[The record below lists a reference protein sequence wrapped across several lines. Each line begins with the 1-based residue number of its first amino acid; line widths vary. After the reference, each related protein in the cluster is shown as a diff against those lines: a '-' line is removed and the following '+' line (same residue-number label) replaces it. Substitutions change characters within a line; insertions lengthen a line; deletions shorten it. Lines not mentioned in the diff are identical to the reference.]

1 MGHFNT
7 IIIVQEIL
15 PKKKNLVKSFVL
27 TRFYTTIIY
36 GSIGLSGSR
45 GGSPEG
51 VS

>member
-7 IIIVQEIL
+7 INIVQKIL
-15 PKKKNLVKSFVL
+15 PKKNLVKSFVL